1 MLAAL
6 CIHLTMMEQ
15 VNLLEDPGPAVGGHL
30 VYDLDGVLGVGV
42 DVDAGLDRGVGPLA
56 QHLPGQPV
64 QLRERVGGQRGRARG
79 LLLLPTPRLGLFFTS
94 RDC

>member
-1 MLAAL
+1 MV
-6 CIHLTMMEQ
+6 EQ
-15 VNLLEDPGPAVGGHL
+15 VNLLEDPAPAVGGHL
-30 VYDLDGVLGVGV
+30 VDDLDCVLHLSV
-42 DVDAGLDRGVGPLA
+42 DVDAGLHRGVGALA

-94 RDC
+94 CDC